1 MDHPVARSLIGSSYT
16 NLNNGSI
23 VIPSDACFCMKWL
36 KSKGSPVALKMA
48 NALQWAAFA
57 LSVIILIY
65 YAYATWRTTC
75 GWEEVY
81 VCCVE
86 LTKVVIE
93 FFHEFDEPGMLYLA
107 NGNRVL
113 WLRYG
118 EWLLTCPVILIHL
131 SNLTGLKDDYNKRTM
146 RLLVSDVG
154 TIVWGATAAMS
165 TGYIKVIFFLL
176 GCMYG
181 ANTFFH
187 AAKVYIESYHTV
199 PKGLCRQL
207 VRAMAWLFFVSWG
220 MFPVLFLLGPEG
232 FGHLSVYGSTIGH
245 TIIDLLSKNCWGLL
259 GHFLRLK
266 IHEHILLYGDI
277 RKVQKI
283 RVAGEEL
290 EVETLMTE
298 EAPDTVK
305 KSTAQYANR
314 ESFLTMR
321 DKLKEKGF
329 EVRASLDNSGIDA
342 VINHNNNYN
351 NALANAAAAVG
362 KPGMELSKL
371 DHVAANA
378 AGMGGIADHVATT
391 SGAISPGRV
400 ILAVPDIS
408 MVDYFREQFAQLP
421 VQYEVVPALG
431 ADNAVQ
437 LVVQAAGLGGCDF
450 VLLHPEFLR
459 DKSSTSLPARL
470 RSIGQR
476 VAAFGWSPV
485 GPVRDLIESAGL
497 DGWLEGPSFGLGIS
511 LPNLASL
518 VLRMQ
523 HARKM
528 AAMLGGMGGMLG
540 SNLMSGSGG
549 VGLMGAGSPG
559 GGGGAMGVGMTG
571 MGMVG
576 TNAMGRG
583 AVGNSVANASM
594 GGGSAGMGMGMMGM
608 VGAGVGGQ
616 QQMGAN
622 GMGPTSFQLGSNP
635 LYNTAPS
642 PLSSQPGGDASAA
655 AAAAAAAAATGAAS
669 NSMNAMQAGGSV
681 RNSGILAGGLG
692 SMMGPPGAPA
702 APTAAATAA
711 PAVTMGAP
719 GGGGAAAS
727 EAEMLQQLMAEI
739 NRLKSELGE

>member
-36 KSKGSPVALKMA
+36 KSKGSPVALKVRFSTSKR
-48 NALQWAAFA
+48 AAFA

-571 MGMVG
+571 MGM
-576 TNAMGRG
+576 
-583 AVGNSVANASM
+583 
-594 GGGSAGMGMGMMGM
+594 
-608 VGAGVGGQ
+608 
-616 QQMGAN
+616 
-622 GMGPTSFQLGSNP
+622 LGSNP